1 MTEIEPTI
9 DNVTPGAV
17 VTIERGGPG
26 KPGHTSFTHQIVS
39 SPGKEMKSHEA
50 TVSYVQKITE
60 PGMGYRITRITRP
73 APPIPTTPGE
83 RFWAVGDISK
93 EPREYL
99 VTDER
104 CVVDLTNGKQW
115 GRQWFEERS
124 TAVPAPEPETA
135 PVPAHL
141 IREAEVWG
149 YGRPTGDGDRLGA
162 DILVRIVRAVRGWE
176 VRDHE

>member
-26 KPGHTSFTHQIVS
+26 KPGHTSFTHEIVS
-39 SPGKEMKSHEA
+39 SPGPEMGSHEA
-50 TVSYVQKITE
+50 TVSHVQKLTE

-83 RFWAVGDISK
+83 RFWAVGSISN

-99 VTDER
+99 VTDAR
-104 CVVDLTNGKQW
+104 AAVALDLGAQW
-115 GRQWFEERS
+115 DLADFPY
-124 TAVPAPEPETA
+124 TVVPAPEPETV
-135 PVPAHL
+135 PVPADL
-141 IREAEVWG
+141 IREAEKWDDSLDSLM
-149 YGRPTGDGDRLGA
+149 RPMKVGTGILTRIVQAVRQREGA
-162 DILVRIVRAVRGWE
+162 DDE
-176 VRDHE
+176 